1 MACITGVFVMCNKW
15 PLQEMYRI
23 LKNFITNAAVILL
36 LDSTLSVKLLFAS
49 TILLACKML
58 YLPNVKM

>member
-1 MACITGVFVMCNKW
+1 MAYITGVFVMCNMW

-49 TILLACKML
+49 TILLACKM
-58 YLPNVKM
+58 